1 MKRKGSTWSE
11 SPAPWLI
18 LASVAVLLAGCSS
31 VVSKPQPA
39 ADPNSVELLFTYGSE
54 KEKWLE
60 EVTKTFN
67 ASATKT
73 ASGKPITVKLSAMGS
88 GECIEGLLSETT
100 KAHLTSPASGAYL
113 SLGNDESQSKNK
125 TPLTGTP
132 KNLVLS
138 PVVIAMWKPMAEA
151 IGWGKRPV
159 GWSDILAVVRNKDG
173 WGSAG
178 HPEWG
183 SFKFGHTHPE
193 YSNSGLISVLAEIYA
208 ATGKTE
214 NLTVADVKA
223 PKTGDYLREIER
235 AVVHYGSSTGFF
247 GRTLFENGPAYLSAA
262 VLYESVVIESYG
274 PKYKEKLPFP
284 VVAIYPKE
292 GTFWSDHPVAIVNR
306 PWVTADHKDAAEKYI
321 EFLMKPEQQLKAAK
335 HGFRPGVEKIK
346 TEDVVAE
353 FKKEYKVDSSAQ
365 LGIDLTEPK
374 QLLDIP
380 SAEVMREALK
390 LWKTAKKHA
399 RIVLV
404 FDRSGSM
411 NLGGRL
417 TNAKKGAR
425 EIIASLADEDQM
437 AILTFSST
445 AAWAEKGI
453 SLKEGREKLNG
464 IINGL
469 FADGETALYDS
480 IEMAFDQLQMNP
492 DPKVIQAIVVLTD
505 GEDNKSKLTLKKLV
519 DKVKGDSEKKNVRIF
534 TIAYGAEASKKD
546 LDEISKAT
554 QARSYEGTVENIRA
568 IFKDIATFF

>member
-1 MKRKGSTWSE
+1 MKRKGRTWSE

-18 LASVAVLLAGCSS
+18 LASAAIVLAGCSAA
-31 VVSKPQPA
+31 VSKAPP
-39 ADPNSVELLFTYGSE
+39 ADPNTVELLFTYGSE

-67 ASATKT
+67 ASAPKT
-73 ASGKPITVKLSAMGS
+73 AGGKAITVKLSAMGS

-100 KAHLTSPASGAYL
+100 KAHLTSPASGAYMT
-113 SLGNDESQSKNK
+113 LGNDESQAK
-125 TPLTGTP
+125 TGKPLVGP
-132 KNLVLS
+132 AKNLVLS

-151 IGWGKRPV
+151 LGWGKKPV
-159 GWSDILAVVRNKDG
+159 GWADILAVVRNKDG
-173 WGSAG
+173 WASVG

-183 SFKFGHTHPE
+183 AFKFGHTHPE
-193 YSNSGLISVLAEIYA
+193 YSNSGLIAVLAEIYA

-214 NLTVADVKA
+214 NLTAADVTA
-223 PKTGDYLREIER
+223 PKTADFLREIER

-247 GRTLFENGPAYLSAA
+247 GRTLFENGPQYLSAA

-292 GTFWSDHPVAIVNR
+292 GTFWSDHPVAVVNR
-306 PWVTADHKDAAEKYI
+306 PWVTADHKEAAEKYI

-346 TEDVVAE
+346 PEEVLAE
-353 FKKEYKVDSSAQ
+353 FKKEYKVDSPAQ
-365 LGIDLTEPK
+365 LGIDLTEPR

-380 SAEVMREALK
+380 TAAVMAESLK
-390 LWKTAKKHA
+390 LWKTNKKHA

-425 EIIASLADEDQM
+425 EIIASLSDQDQM
-437 AILTFSST
+437 AILTFSTT
-445 AAWAEKGI
+445 ATWVEKGI
-453 SLKEGREKLNG
+453 TLKEGREKLNG
-464 IINGL
+464 IVNNI
-469 FADGETALYDS
+469 FAEGETALYDS
-480 IEMAFDQLQMNP
+480 IEMAFDQIQMNP

-505 GEDNKSKLTLKKLV
+505 GEDNKSKLMLKGLV
-519 DKVKGDSEKKNVRIF
+519 AKVKGDGEKKNVRIF

-546 LDEISKAT
+546 LEEISKAT